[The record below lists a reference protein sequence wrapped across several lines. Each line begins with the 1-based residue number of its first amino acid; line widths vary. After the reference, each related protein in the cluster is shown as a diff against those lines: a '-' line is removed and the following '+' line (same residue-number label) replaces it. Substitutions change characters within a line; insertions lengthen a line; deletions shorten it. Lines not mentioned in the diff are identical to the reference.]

1 MDARHFSTLLEHPSE
16 RLAHWGRINQGYF
29 GALEVQCLHDEPL
42 NAALDAYK
50 VGPLNMF
57 MIDAPAHRVSRIDL
71 RTEIPLDEV
80 FKLVLQLEGV
90 ADIRQRDRV
99 FRLHPGDWSLY
110 DPRVPY
116 SITNHEHSRL
126 LAITIPR
133 QQFKGIKMP
142 ELHTCEA
149 QTPSMRGLNAVL
161 GSFLTSLV
169 EQLPSLPN
177 GVGQSVG
184 DTVLGLLASTLA
196 TQKDERHGAM
206 QSPSVF
212 KARVKQFVHAHLA
225 DSDLSLDLIAQELRC
240 SKRYLHRV
248 FEDDE
253 LTLDRFIWL
262 TRLERCRDALRAA
275 IGRPSSVSEI
285 AFAWGFNSSAHFC
298 RLFKAHFGFSP
309 RDFQRRE
316 LAASSAPASHA
327 LHH

>member
-1 MDARHFSTLLEHPSE
+1 MDARHFSTLPEPPSE
-16 RLAHWGRINQGYF
+16 RPAHWGRINQGYF
-29 GALEVQCLHDEPL
+29 GALDVECLHDGPL
-42 NAALDAYK
+42 NAELDAYQL
-50 VGPLNMF
+50 GPLNMF
-57 MIDAPAHRVSRIDL
+57 MISAPAHRVSRRDT
-71 RTEIPLDEV
+71 RTEIPLDGV
-80 FKLVLQLEGV
+80 FKLVLQLEGL

-110 DPRVPY
+110 DPQVPY
-116 SITNHEHSRL
+116 SITNHARSRL

-149 QTPSMRGLNAVL
+149 DTPAMRGLYAVL
-161 GSFLTSLV
+161 GSFLTSLS

-177 GVGQSVG
+177 GVGQPVS

-196 TQKDERHGAM
+196 TQKDEGLGA
-206 QSPSVF
+206 QIPSVF
-212 KARVKQFVHAHLA
+212 KARVKQYVHAHLA
-225 DSDLSLDLIAQELRC
+225 DCDLSLDVIAQQLRC

-248 FEDDE
+248 FEDE
-253 LTLDRFIWL
+253 AHTLDRFIWL
-262 TRLERCRDALRAA
+262 TRLERCKEALRAA
-275 IGRPSSVSEI
+275 AGRRSSVSEI

-298 RLFKAHFGFSP
+298 RMFKAQFGVSP

-316 LAASSAPASHA
+316 LESAARDTRV

>member
-1 MDARHFSTLLEHPSE
+1 MDAHHFSTLLEHPSE
-16 RLAHWGRINQGYF
+16 RPALWGRINQSYF
-29 GALEVQCLHDEPL
+29 GALDVECLHDGPL
-42 NAALDAYK
+42 NAELDAYK
-50 VGPLNMF
+50 LGALNMF
-57 MIDAPAHRVSRIDL
+57 MIKAPAHRVSRSDM
-71 RTEIPLDEV
+71 RTELPLDEV
-80 FKLVLQLEGV
+80 FKLVLQLEGL
-90 ADIRQRDRV
+90 ADIHQRDRV

-116 SITNHEHSRL
+116 SITNHAHSRL

-149 QTPSMRGLNAVL
+149 QTSSMRGLHAVL

-196 TQKDERHGAM
+196 TQKDEDLGTA
-206 QSPSVF
+206 QIPSVF
-212 KARVKQFVHAHLA
+212 KARVKQYVHAHLA
-225 DSDLSLDLIAQELRC
+225 DSDLSLDLIAEQLRC

-248 FEDDE
+248 FEDE
-253 LTLDRFIWL
+253 EHTLDRFIWL
-262 TRLERCRDALRAA
+262 MRLERCKEALRAA
-275 IGRPSSVSEI
+275 AERRSSVSEI
-285 AFAWGFNSSAHFC
+285 AFACGFNSSAHFC
-298 RLFKAHFGFSP
+298 RLFKAQFGISP

-316 LAASSAPASHA
+316 LEGRTCDARV